1 MFIIYREEFGK
12 MKVFKI
18 TQKKRRDNFLIAG
31 LGVLLPLFCLA
42 FTFPQDTAHKD
53 TIEQLL
59 DNTMRVDIKTIE
71 VVFDYYPEDFY
82 VRGSAVVTF
91 NMRPG
96 QTIPLIHFDPA
107 IRANAIE
114 EIRLNG
120 ETLRWGNALDVK
132 IVNFSGSSQAAIE
145 LQRTLPGNIEHILEM
160 RYRLSRPEGYPRFS
174 SEVSDLTGR
183 GNEESFPC
191 INFPNDLALHTLTFR
206 VHGDRT
212 YRCIGSGLVEKTNA
226 VGIQEWILQ
235 TEREIASYTVMFVL
249 VPDADVY
256 YQQRN
261 ISGVDVRIMAFRGGA
276 SIENGF
282 LQLQDWIPELTA
294 NLGPFP
300 MPRGISIFLTSL
312 GGGMEYYGG
321 TISSLWALNHEVFH
335 MYFGC
340 STIAKTYRDSW
351 MDEAINEW
359 YEGSVDPWFYPMFSS
374 YRGNWVGARA
384 PISVGFDRRAY
395 DQGAHIIQAVA
406 AELGGRH
413 QMITFLR
420 YIQQNYSFS
429 PFDTFEFAQYIR
441 AYSGV
446 DMTSRFVNWLYN
458 GEYPSV
464 FSTSQLSEN
473 LRTLEKVEVD
483 MTPPKTI
490 LRKYIL
496 HREGRK

>member
-1 MFIIYREEFGK
+1 
-12 MKVFKI
+12 MKIFKI
-18 TQKKRRDNFLIAG
+18 TQKKRRDKFLIAG
-31 LGVLLPLFCLA
+31 LGVLLPLFFLVFA
-42 FTFPQDTAHKD
+42 FPEDTTRND
-53 TIEQLL
+53 SLDLLL
-59 DNTMRVDIKTIE
+59 DNTLRVDIKTIE
-71 VVFDYYPEDFY
+71 VVFDYYPDDFY
-82 VRGSAVVTF
+82 VRGSAVVSF

-107 IRANAIE
+107 IRENAIE

-120 ETLRWGNALDVK
+120 ETLRWGNTDDVK
-132 IVNFSGSSQAAIE
+132 IVDFTGLSQAAIE
-145 LQRTLPGNIEHILEM
+145 LQRTLPGNTEHILEM

-174 SEVSDLTGR
+174 SEVSDLFGR

-206 VHGDRT
+206 VHGGRP
-212 YRCIGSGLVEKTNA
+212 YRCLGSGWVQKTNA

-235 TEREIASYTVMFVL
+235 TEREVASYTVMFVL
-249 VPDADVY
+249 VPSDDVILAE
-256 YQQRN
+256 RN
-261 ISGVDVRIMAFRGGA
+261 IAGVDVRIMAFRGGA
-276 SIENGF
+276 SIDSGF
-282 LQLQDWIPELTA
+282 LQLQDWIPELAA

-300 MPRGISIFLTSL
+300 MPRGISIFLTSM

-335 MYFGC
+335 MYYGC

-374 YRGNWVGARA
+374 YRGNWVGARS

-406 AELGGRH
+406 AELGGRP
-413 QMITFLR
+413 QMIAFLR
-420 YIQQNYSFS
+420 HLQQNYAFA
-429 PFDTFEFAQYIR
+429 PFDTFDFLQYIR
-441 AYSGV
+441 QYSGV

-458 GEYPSV
+458 GEYPSQ
-464 FSTSQLSEN
+464 FLTSQISEK
-473 LRTLEKVEVD
+473 LPAPEKVEVD
-483 MTPPKTI
+483 LTPPGNI
-490 LRKYIL
+490 LRKYNL
-496 HREGRK
+496 QKERRK